1 MTFNHDAKIRAF
13 GIINKRKHAFQHKKP
28 VLLTYI
34 KQRDPKD
41 RFRTRKLHVIFKYPY
56 IQKFRHIPA
65 FVQTAPHGGR
75 DAFVRLTT
83 DKQGGKERE
92 MPQK

>member
-34 KQRDPKD
+34 KQRDSKD

-56 IQKFRHIPA
+56 IQQLLHICH
-65 FVQTAPHGGR
+65 FVQTDLHGG
-75 DAFVRLTT
+75 
-83 DKQGGKERE
+83 
-92 MPQK
+92 